1 MPKNH
6 SPYGERTVEMPKS
19 MTAFGRAVGSG
30 SGKNFVCEIRSVN
43 NRYLDCSV
51 KLPRSYGFLEEKVIA
66 FIRGAGIT
74 RGLMQASVTG
84 IAVARDI
91 AANMA

>member
-1 MPKNH
+1 
-6 SPYGERTVEMPKS
+6 

-74 RGLMQASVTG
+74 RGKVEVYVGIEVTETQRTAAREM
-84 IAVARDI
+84 IAEKKDI
-91 AANMA
+91 